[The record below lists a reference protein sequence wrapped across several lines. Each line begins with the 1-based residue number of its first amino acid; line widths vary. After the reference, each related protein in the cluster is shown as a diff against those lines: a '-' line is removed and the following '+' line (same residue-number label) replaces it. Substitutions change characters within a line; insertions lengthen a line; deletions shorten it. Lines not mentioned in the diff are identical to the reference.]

1 MAKISKKELA
11 SEVLKTLYES
21 FPNSDCTLDN
31 DTPERLAIRGI
42 LSAQCTDVRVNLT
55 CIDLFSKYPDMA
67 DIASSSEEEIGE
79 VIRPCGLHKMKSKAV
94 IAFAKLYVGE
104 WGRVVPN
111 DVTKLMKCPG
121 VGKKIANLI
130 VGEIYGTP
138 ALVVD
143 THCKRVMKRIGIT
156 KNDDPLKV
164 EADCC
169 KVFPEDSWIRL
180 GHMAVDLGRTYCIA
194 RAPKCDICPLMKI
207 CGRKI

>member
-1 MAKISKKELA
+1 MEHLVAILVPIA
-11 SEVLKTLYES
+11 CGCVLPIMIIWFSIRKQM
-21 FPNSDCTLDN
+21 N
-31 DTPERLAIRGI
+31 DTNKRTQIVLAAIEKNPEM
-42 LSAQCTDVRVNLT
+42 DV
-55 CIDLFSKYPDMA
+55 
-67 DIASSSEEEIGE
+67 EE
-79 VIRPCGLHKMKSKAV
+79 
-94 IAFAKLYVGE
+94 
-104 WGRVVPN
+104 
-111 DVTKLMKCPG
+111 LMKLPG
-121 VGKKIANLI
+121 IGKKIANLI